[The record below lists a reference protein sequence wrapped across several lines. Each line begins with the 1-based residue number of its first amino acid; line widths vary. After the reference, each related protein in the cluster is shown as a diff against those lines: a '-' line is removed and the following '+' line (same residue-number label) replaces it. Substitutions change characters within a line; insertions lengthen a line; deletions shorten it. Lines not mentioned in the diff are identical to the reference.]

1 MKILLYRWKV
11 FNLDDVKSAIEYFG
25 HEVHDY
31 TETVIDKDDETG
43 FKLRDYAEL
52 RQVFSAYDCVF
63 SLNYFPHV
71 SDLCEELG
79 KKYIAWTVDSPLI
92 SLYHQS
98 LFNKCN
104 YIFIFDRFYC
114 EELKNL
120 GAEHVW
126 YLPLAVNC
134 SRVGKITGSLT
145 ADERNKRHSEVSF
158 VGGMY
163 HRNSYDEIKDRLP
176 EYLRGYFDAAMA
188 AQMEIYGDSIFDK
201 VLTVDILEKLCE
213 LIDFKQDER
222 AFSDIALVFS
232 STFLG
237 FKLANIE
244 RVQILNK
251 LAKHFPTDLYTDD
264 PDKELIGVN
273 LKGEVN
279 YMTDMPKV
287 FNCSRININP
297 VMRNIRTGIPLR
309 AWDIVGAGGFLMTS
323 FQLEY
328 MDFFEKGKD
337 YVYYESHDDLLRKT
351 EYYLNHEDERAQIAR
366 NGHEKAVKFHSYE
379 KRMEFILDKCG
390 MLKHLSSI
398 LAVYYIEMCIYDH
411 C

>member
-11 FNLDDVKSAIEYFG
+11 FNQDDVKSAIEYFG

-43 FKLRDYAEL
+43 FKLRDYEEL

-134 SRVGKITGSLT
+134 SRVDRITGSLT
-145 ADERNKRHSEVSF
+145 SEERNKWHSEVSF

-163 HRNSYDEIKDRLP
+163 HRNSYDEIR
-176 EYLRGYFDAAMA
+176 
-188 AQMEIYGDSIFDK
+188 
-201 VLTVDILEKLCE
+201 
-213 LIDFKQDER
+213 
-222 AFSDIALVFS
+222 
-232 STFLG
+232 
-237 FKLANIE
+237 
-244 RVQILNK
+244 
-251 LAKHFPTDLYTDD
+251 
-264 PDKELIGVN
+264 IG
-273 LKGEVN
+273 
-279 YMTDMPKV
+279 
-287 FNCSRININP
+287 C
-297 VMRNIRTGIPLR
+297 RNI
-309 AWDIVGAGGFLMTS
+309 
-323 FQLEY
+323 
-328 MDFFEKGKD
+328 
-337 YVYYESHDDLLRKT
+337 
-351 EYYLNHEDERAQIAR
+351 
-366 NGHEKAVKFHSYE
+366 
-379 KRMEFILDKCG
+379 
-390 MLKHLSSI
+390 
-398 LAVYYIEMCIYDH
+398 
-411 C
+411 

>member
-11 FNLDDVKSAIEYFG
+11 FNQDDVKSAIEYFG

-134 SRVGKITGSLT
+134 SRVDRITGSLT
-145 ADERNKRHSEVSF
+145 SEERNKWHSEVSF

-251 LAKHFPTDLYTDD
+251 LAGHFPTDLYTDD

-273 LKGEVN
+273 LKSAVN

-328 MDFFEKGKD
+328 MDFFENGKD

-351 EYYLNHEDERAQIAR
+351 EYYLNHEDERVQIAR

-390 MLKHLSSI
+390 MLKH
-398 LAVYYIEMCIYDH
+398 
-411 C
+411 

>member
-11 FNLDDVKSAIEYFG
+11 FNQDDVKSAIEYFG

-145 ADERNKRHSEVSF
+145 ADERNKCHSEVSF

-163 HRNSYDEIKDRLP
+163 HRNSYDEIKDKLP

-273 LKGEVN
+273 LKGAVN

-328 MDFFEKGKD
+328 MDFFENGKD

-390 MLKHLSSI
+390 MLKH
-398 LAVYYIEMCIYDH
+398 
-411 C
+411 

>member
-1 MKILLYRWKV
+1 MRILLYRWKV
-11 FNLDDVKSAIEYFG
+11 FNQDDVKSAIEYFG

-52 RQVFSAYDCVF
+52 RQVFSAYDCIF

-104 YIFIFDRFYC
+104 YIFIFDRFYA
-114 EELKNL
+114 EELKSL

-134 SRVGKITGSLT
+134 ARVDKITGSLT
-145 ADERNKRHSEVSF
+145 DEERRKWHSEVSF

-163 HRNSYDEIKDRLP
+163 HRNSYDDIKDKLP
-176 EYLRGYFDAAMA
+176 EYLRGYFDAAML

-213 LIDFKQDER
+213 FIDFRQDER

-251 LAKHFPTDLYTDD
+251 LAKHFSTDLYTDD

-273 LKGEVN
+273 LKGAVN

-328 MDFFEKGKD
+328 MDYFENGVD
-337 YVYYESHDDLLRKT
+337 YVYYDSHDDLLRKT

-379 KRMEFILDKCG
+379 RRMEFILDKCG
-390 MLKHLSSI
+390 MLKH
-398 LAVYYIEMCIYDH
+398 
-411 C
+411 

>member
-11 FNLDDVKSAIEYFG
+11 FNQDDVKFAIEYFG

-134 SRVGKITGSLT
+134 SRVDRITGSLT
-145 ADERNKRHSEVSF
+145 SEERNKWHSEVSF

-273 LKGEVN
+273 LKSAVN

-328 MDFFEKGKD
+328 MDFFENGKD

-379 KRMEFILDKCG
+379 RRMEFILDKCG
-390 MLKHLSSI
+390 MLKR
-398 LAVYYIEMCIYDH
+398 
-411 C
+411 

>member
-11 FNLDDVKSAIEYFG
+11 FNQDDVKSAIEYFG

-31 TETVIDKDDETG
+31 TETIIDKDDETG

-104 YIFIFDRFYC
+104 YIFVFDRFYC

-145 ADERNKRHSEVSF
+145 SEERNKWHSEVSF

-273 LKGEVN
+273 LKGAVN

-328 MDFFEKGKD
+328 MDFFENGKD
-337 YVYYESHDDLLRKT
+337 YVYYDSHDDLLRKT

-379 KRMEFILDKCG
+379 RRMEFILDKCG
-390 MLKHLSSI
+390 MLKH
-398 LAVYYIEMCIYDH
+398 
-411 C
+411 

>member
-1 MKILLYRWKV
+1 MRILLYRWKV
-11 FNLDDVKSAIEYFG
+11 FNQDDVKSAIEYFG

-52 RQVFSAYDCVF
+52 RQVFSAYDCIF

-145 ADERNKRHSEVSF
+145 SEERNKWHSEVSF

-273 LKGEVN
+273 LKGAVN

-328 MDFFEKGKD
+328 MDFFENGKD

-366 NGHEKAVKFHSYE
+366 NGHEKAEKFHSYE

-390 MLKHLSSI
+390 MLKH
-398 LAVYYIEMCIYDH
+398 
-411 C
+411 

>member
-1 MKILLYRWKV
+1 MRILLYRWKV
-11 FNLDDVKSAIEYFG
+11 FNQDDVKSAIEYFG
-25 HEVHDY
+25 HEVYDY
-31 TETVIDKDDETG
+31 TETVIDKDEKTG

-52 RQVFSAYDCVF
+52 RQVFSACDCVF

-92 SLYHQS
+92 SLYHKS

-114 EELKNL
+114 EELQRL

-134 SRVGKITGSLT
+134 ERVDKITGALT
-145 ADERNKRHSEVSF
+145 EEERKRWSSEVSF

-163 HRNSYDEIKDRLP
+163 HRNSYDDIKDRLP
-176 EYLRGYFDAAMA
+176 EYLRGYFDAAMLS
-188 AQMEIYGDSIFDK
+188 QMEIYGDSVFDK
-201 VLTVDILEKLCE
+201 VLTVDILEQLCE

-251 LAKHFPTDLYTDD
+251 LAKHFSTDLYTDD
-264 PDKELIGVN
+264 PDKELMGVN
-273 LKGEVN
+273 LKGAVN

-309 AWDIVGAGGFLMTS
+309 AWDIMGAGGFLMTS

-328 MDFFEKGKD
+328 MDFFENGKD
-337 YVYYESHDDLLRKT
+337 YVYYESHDDLLKKT

-366 NGHEKAVKFHSYE
+366 NGHNKVANYHSYI
-379 KRMEFILDKCG
+379 KRMEYIIDKAG
-390 MLKHLSSI
+390 I
-398 LAVYYIEMCIYDH
+398 Q
-411 C
+411 

>member
-1 MKILLYRWKV
+1 MCI
-11 FNLDDVKSAIEYFG
+11 
-25 HEVHDY
+25 
-31 TETVIDKDDETG
+31 
-43 FKLRDYAEL
+43 RD
-52 RQVFSAYDCVF
+52 S
-63 SLNYFPHV
+63 
-71 SDLCEELG
+71 
-79 KKYIAWTVDSPLI
+79 AWTVDSPLI

-145 ADERNKRHSEVSF
+145 ADERNKWHSEVSF

-251 LAKHFPTDLYTDD
+251 LAGHFPTDLYTDD

-273 LKGEVN
+273 LKGAVN

-328 MDFFEKGKD
+328 MDFFENGKD

-390 MLKHLSSI
+390 MLKH
-398 LAVYYIEMCIYDH
+398 
-411 C
+411 

>member
-11 FNLDDVKSAIEYFG
+11 FNQDDVKSAIEYFG

-43 FKLRDYAEL
+43 FKLRDYEEI

-134 SRVGKITGSLT
+134 SRVDRITGSLT
-145 ADERNKRHSEVSF
+145 SEERNKWHSEVSF

-273 LKGEVN
+273 LKSAVN

-328 MDFFEKGKD
+328 MDFFENGKD

-390 MLKHLSSI
+390 MLKH
-398 LAVYYIEMCIYDH
+398 
-411 C
+411 

>member
-1 MKILLYRWKV
+1 MRILLYRWKV
-11 FNLDDVKSAIEYFG
+11 FNQDDVKSAIEYFG

-104 YIFIFDRFYC
+104 YIFIFDRFYA
-114 EELKNL
+114 EELKSL

-134 SRVGKITGSLT
+134 SRVDKITDSLT
-145 ADERNKRHSEVSF
+145 ADERNKWHSEVSF

-163 HRNSYDEIKDRLP
+163 HRNSYDEIKDKLP

-273 LKGEVN
+273 LKGAVN

-328 MDFFEKGKD
+328 MDFFENGKD

-390 MLKHLSSI
+390 MLKH
-398 LAVYYIEMCIYDH
+398 
-411 C
+411 

>member
-1 MKILLYRWKV
+1 MRILLYRWKV
-11 FNLDDVKSAIEYFG
+11 FNQDDVKSAIEYFG

-43 FKLRDYAEL
+43 FKLRDYVEL

-104 YIFIFDRFYC
+104 YIFIFDRFYA
-114 EELKNL
+114 EELKSL

-134 SRVGKITGSLT
+134 SRVDKITDSLT
-145 ADERNKRHSEVSF
+145 ADERNKWHSEVSF

-163 HRNSYDEIKDRLP
+163 HRNSYDEIKDKLP
-176 EYLRGYFDAAMA
+176 EYLRGYFNAAMA

-201 VLTVDILEKLCE
+201 VLTVDILEKICE

-273 LKGEVN
+273 LKGAVN

-287 FNCSRININP
+287 FNCSRINVNP

-328 MDFFEKGKD
+328 MDFFENGKD
-337 YVYYESHDDLLRKT
+337 YVYYDSHDDLLRKT

-390 MLKHLSSI
+390 MLKH
-398 LAVYYIEMCIYDH
+398 
-411 C
+411 

>member
-11 FNLDDVKSAIEYFG
+11 FNQDDVKSAIEYFG

-134 SRVGKITGSLT
+134 SRVDKITGSLT
-145 ADERNKRHSEVSF
+145 DDERNKWHSEVSF

-222 AFSDIALVFS
+222 AFSDISLVFS

-273 LKGEVN
+273 LKGAVN

-287 FNCSRININP
+287 FNCSRINVNP

-328 MDFFEKGKD
+328 MDFFENGKD
-337 YVYYESHDDLLRKT
+337 YVYYDSHDDLLRKT

-379 KRMEFILDKCG
+379 MRMEFILDKCG
-390 MLKHLSSI
+390 MLKH
-398 LAVYYIEMCIYDH
+398 
-411 C
+411 

>member
-11 FNLDDVKSAIEYFG
+11 FNQDDVKSAIEYFG

-31 TETVIDKDDETG
+31 TETIIDKDDETG

-134 SRVGKITGSLT
+134 SRVGKITGPLT
-145 ADERNKRHSEVSF
+145 ADERNKWHSEVSF

-251 LAKHFPTDLYTDD
+251 LARHFPTDLYTDD

-273 LKGEVN
+273 LKGAVN

-328 MDFFEKGKD
+328 MDFFENGKD

-366 NGHEKAVKFHSYE
+366 NGHEKAGKFHSYE

-390 MLKHLSSI
+390 MLKR
-398 LAVYYIEMCIYDH
+398 
-411 C
+411 

>member
-1 MKILLYRWKV
+1 MRILLYRWKV
-11 FNLDDVKSAIEYFG
+11 FNQEDVKSAIEYFG
-25 HEVHDY
+25 HEVDDY

-79 KKYIAWTVDSPLI
+79 KKYVAWTVDSPLI

-134 SRVGKITGSLT
+134 SRVDRITGSLT
-145 ADERNKRHSEVSF
+145 SEERNKWHSEVSF

-222 AFSDIALVFS
+222 AFSDIVLVFS

-273 LKGEVN
+273 LKGAVN

-328 MDFFEKGKD
+328 MDFFENGKD
-337 YVYYESHDDLLRKT
+337 YVYYESHDDLIRKT

-379 KRMEFILDKCG
+379 RRMEFILDKCG
-390 MLKHLSSI
+390 MLKH
-398 LAVYYIEMCIYDH
+398 
-411 C
+411 

>member
-1 MKILLYRWKV
+1 MRILLYRWKV
-11 FNLDDVKSAIEYFG
+11 FNQDDVKSAIEYFG

-43 FKLRDYAEL
+43 FKLRDYVEL

-104 YIFIFDRFYC
+104 YIFIFDRFYA
-114 EELKNL
+114 EELKSL

-134 SRVGKITGSLT
+134 SRVDKITDSLT
-145 ADERNKRHSEVSF
+145 ADERNKWHSEVSF

-213 LIDFKQDER
+213 FIDFKQDER

-251 LAKHFPTDLYTDD
+251 LAKYFPTDLYTDD

-273 LKGEVN
+273 LKGAVN

-328 MDFFEKGKD
+328 MDFFENGKD

-390 MLKHLSSI
+390 MLKH
-398 LAVYYIEMCIYDH
+398 
-411 C
+411 

>member
-11 FNLDDVKSAIEYFG
+11 FNQDDVKSAIEYFG

-134 SRVGKITGSLT
+134 SRVDKITDSLT
-145 ADERNKRHSEVSF
+145 ADERNKWHSEVSF

-163 HRNSYDEIKDRLP
+163 HRNSYDGIKDKLP

-201 VLTVDILEKLCE
+201 VLTVDILEQLCE
-213 LIDFKQDER
+213 LIDFRQDER

-264 PDKELIGVN
+264 PDKDLAGVN
-273 LKGEVN
+273 LKGAVN

-309 AWDIVGAGGFLMTS
+309 TWDIVGAGGFLMTS

-328 MDFFEKGKD
+328 MDFFENGKD
-337 YVYYESHDDLLRKT
+337 YVYYDSHDDLLRKT

-379 KRMEFILDKCG
+379 KRMEFIFDKCG
-390 MLKHLSSI
+390 MLKH
-398 LAVYYIEMCIYDH
+398 
-411 C
+411 

>member
-11 FNLDDVKSAIEYFG
+11 FNQDDVKSAIEYFG

-134 SRVGKITGSLT
+134 SRVDKITDSLT
-145 ADERNKRHSEVSF
+145 ADERNKWHSEVSF

-251 LAKHFPTDLYTDD
+251 LARHFPTDLYTDD
-264 PDKELIGVN
+264 PDKELIGGN
-273 LKGEVN
+273 LKGAVN

-328 MDFFEKGKD
+328 MDFFENGKD

-390 MLKHLSSI
+390 MLKH
-398 LAVYYIEMCIYDH
+398 
-411 C
+411 

>member
-1 MKILLYRWKV
+1 MRILLYRWKV
-11 FNLDDVKSAIEYFG
+11 FNQDDVKSAIEYFG
-25 HEVHDY
+25 HEVYDY
-31 TETVIDKDDETG
+31 TETVIDKDEKTG

-52 RQVFSAYDCVF
+52 RQVFSACDCVF

-92 SLYHQS
+92 SLYHKS

-114 EELKNL
+114 EELRRL

-134 SRVGKITGSLT
+134 ERVDKVTGALT
-145 ADERNKRHSEVSF
+145 EEERKRWSSEVSF

-163 HRNSYDEIKDRLP
+163 HRNSYDDIKDRLP
-176 EYLRGYFDAAMA
+176 EYLRGYFDAAMLS
-188 AQMEIYGDSIFDK
+188 QMEIYGDSVFDK
-201 VLTVDILEKLCE
+201 VLTVDILEQLCE

-251 LAKHFPTDLYTDD
+251 LAKHFSTDLYTDD
-264 PDKELIGVN
+264 PDKELMGVN
-273 LKGEVN
+273 LKGAVN

-309 AWDIVGAGGFLMTS
+309 AWDIMGAGGFLMTS

-328 MDFFEKGKD
+328 MDFFENGKD
-337 YVYYESHDDLLRKT
+337 YVYYDSHDDLLKKT

-366 NGHEKAVKFHSYE
+366 NGHNKVAKYHSYI
-379 KRMEFILDKCG
+379 KRMEYIIDKAG
-390 MLKHLSSI
+390 I
-398 LAVYYIEMCIYDH
+398 Q
-411 C
+411 

>member
-1 MKILLYRWKV
+1 MRILLYRWKV
-11 FNLDDVKSAIEYFG
+11 FNQDDVKSAIEYFG
-25 HEVHDY
+25 HEVYDY
-31 TETVIDKDDETG
+31 TETVIDKDEKTG
-43 FKLRDYAEL
+43 FKLRNYAEL
-52 RQVFSAYDCVF
+52 RQVFSACDCVF

-92 SLYHQS
+92 SLYHKS

-114 EELKNL
+114 EELRRL

-134 SRVGKITGSLT
+134 ERVDKITRALT
-145 ADERNKRHSEVSF
+145 EEERKRWSSEVSF

-163 HRNSYDEIKDRLP
+163 HRNSYDDIKDRLP
-176 EYLRGYFDAAMA
+176 EYLRGYFDAAMLS
-188 AQMEIYGDSIFDK
+188 QMEIYGDSVFDK
-201 VLTVDILEKLCE
+201 VLTVDILEQLCE

-251 LAKHFPTDLYTDD
+251 LAKHFSTDLYTDD
-264 PDKELIGVN
+264 PDKGLMGVN
-273 LKGEVN
+273 LKGAVN

-309 AWDIVGAGGFLMTS
+309 AWDIMGAGGFLMTS

-328 MDFFEKGKD
+328 MDFFENGKD
-337 YVYYESHDDLLRKT
+337 YVYYDSHDDLLKKT

-366 NGHEKAVKFHSYE
+366 NGHNKVAKYHSYI
-379 KRMEFILDKCG
+379 KRMEYIMDKAG
-390 MLKHLSSI
+390 I
-398 LAVYYIEMCIYDH
+398 Q
-411 C
+411 

>member
-1 MKILLYRWKV
+1 MRILLYRWKV
-11 FNLDDVKSAIEYFG
+11 FNQEDVKSAIEYFG
-25 HEVHDY
+25 HEVYDY
-31 TETVIDKDDETG
+31 TETVIDKDEKTG

-52 RQVFSAYDCVF
+52 RQVFSACDCVF

-92 SLYHQS
+92 SLYHKS

-114 EELKNL
+114 EELRRL

-134 SRVGKITGSLT
+134 ERVDKITRALT
-145 ADERNKRHSEVSF
+145 EEERKRWSSEVSF

-163 HRNSYDEIKDRLP
+163 HRNSYDDIKDRLP
-176 EYLRGYFDAAMA
+176 EYLRGYFDAAMLS
-188 AQMEIYGDSIFDK
+188 QMEIYGDSVFDK
-201 VLTVDILEKLCE
+201 VLTVDILEQLCE

-251 LAKHFPTDLYTDD
+251 LAKHFSTDLYTDD
-264 PDKELIGVN
+264 PDKELMGVN
-273 LKGEVN
+273 LKGAVN

-309 AWDIVGAGGFLMTS
+309 AWDIMGAGGFLMTS

-328 MDFFEKGKD
+328 MDFFENGKD
-337 YVYYESHDDLLRKT
+337 YVYYDSHDDLLKKT

-366 NGHEKAVKFHSYE
+366 NGHNKVAKYHSYI
-379 KRMEFILDKCG
+379 KRMEYIMDKAG
-390 MLKHLSSI
+390 I
-398 LAVYYIEMCIYDH
+398 Q
-411 C
+411 

>member
-1 MKILLYRWKV
+1 MRILLYRWKV
-11 FNLDDVKSAIEYFG
+11 FNQDDVKSAIEYFG
-25 HEVHDY
+25 HEVYDY
-31 TETVIDKDDETG
+31 TETVIDKDEKTG

-52 RQVFSAYDCVF
+52 RQVFSACDCVC

-92 SLYHQS
+92 SLYHKS

-114 EELKNL
+114 EELRRL

-134 SRVGKITGSLT
+134 ERVDKVTGALT
-145 ADERNKRHSEVSF
+145 EEERKRWSSEVSF

-163 HRNSYDEIKDRLP
+163 HRNSYDDIKDRLP
-176 EYLRGYFDAAMA
+176 EYLRGYFDAAMLS
-188 AQMEIYGDSIFDK
+188 QMEIYGDSVFDK
-201 VLTVDILEKLCE
+201 VLTVDILEQLCE

-251 LAKHFPTDLYTDD
+251 LAKHFSTDLYTDD
-264 PDKELIGVN
+264 PDKELMGVN
-273 LKGEVN
+273 LKGAVN

-309 AWDIVGAGGFLMTS
+309 AWDIMGAGGFLMTS

-328 MDFFEKGKD
+328 MDFFENGKD
-337 YVYYESHDDLLRKT
+337 YVYYESHDDLLKKT

-366 NGHEKAVKFHSYE
+366 NGHNKVAKYHSYI
-379 KRMEFILDKCG
+379 KRMEYIIDKAG
-390 MLKHLSSI
+390 I
-398 LAVYYIEMCIYDH
+398 Q
-411 C
+411 

>member
-11 FNLDDVKSAIEYFG
+11 FNQDDVKSAIEYFG

-79 KKYIAWTVDSPLI
+79 KKYIVWTVDSPLI

-134 SRVGKITGSLT
+134 SRVGKTIGSLT
-145 ADERNKRHSEVSF
+145 ADERNKWHSEVSF

-176 EYLRGYFDAAMA
+176 EYLRGYFDAAMV

-273 LKGEVN
+273 LKGAVN

-328 MDFFEKGKD
+328 MDFFENGKD

-390 MLKHLSSI
+390 MLKH
-398 LAVYYIEMCIYDH
+398 
-411 C
+411 

>member
-11 FNLDDVKSAIEYFG
+11 FNQDDVKSAIEYFG

-145 ADERNKRHSEVSF
+145 ADERNKWHSEVSF

-176 EYLRGYFDAAMA
+176 ENLRG
-188 AQMEIYGDSIFDK
+188 
-201 VLTVDILEKLCE
+201 
-213 LIDFKQDER
+213 
-222 AFSDIALVFS
+222 
-232 STFLG
+232 
-237 FKLANIE
+237 
-244 RVQILNK
+244 
-251 LAKHFPTDLYTDD
+251 
-264 PDKELIGVN
+264 
-273 LKGEVN
+273 
-279 YMTDMPKV
+279 
-287 FNCSRININP
+287 
-297 VMRNIRTGIPLR
+297 
-309 AWDIVGAGGFLMTS
+309 
-323 FQLEY
+323 
-328 MDFFEKGKD
+328 
-337 YVYYESHDDLLRKT
+337 
-351 EYYLNHEDERAQIAR
+351 
-366 NGHEKAVKFHSYE
+366 
-379 KRMEFILDKCG
+379 
-390 MLKHLSSI
+390 
-398 LAVYYIEMCIYDH
+398 
-411 C
+411 

>member
-11 FNLDDVKSAIEYFG
+11 FNQDDVKSAIEYFG

-79 KKYIAWTVDSPLI
+79 KKYVAWTVDSPLI

-134 SRVGKITGSLT
+134 SRVGMIAGSLT
-145 ADERNKRHSEVSF
+145 ADERNKWHSEVSF

-273 LKGEVN
+273 LKGAVN

-328 MDFFEKGKD
+328 MDFFENGKD

-379 KRMEFILDKCG
+379 RRMEFILDKCG
-390 MLKHLSSI
+390 MLKH
-398 LAVYYIEMCIYDH
+398 
-411 C
+411 

>member
-11 FNLDDVKSAIEYFG
+11 FNQDDVKSAIEYFG

-134 SRVGKITGSLT
+134 SRVGKITGSFT
-145 ADERNKRHSEVSF
+145 ADERNKWHSEVSF

-273 LKGEVN
+273 LKGAVN

-328 MDFFEKGKD
+328 MDFFENGKD

-390 MLKHLSSI
+390 MLKH
-398 LAVYYIEMCIYDH
+398 
-411 C
+411 

>member
-1 MKILLYRWKV
+1 MRILLYRWKV
-11 FNLDDVKSAIEYFG
+11 FNQDDVKSAIEYFG

-43 FKLRDYAEL
+43 FKLRDYVEL

-104 YIFIFDRFYC
+104 YIFIFDRFYA
-114 EELKNL
+114 EELKSL

-134 SRVGKITGSLT
+134 SRVDKITDSLT
-145 ADERNKRHSEVSF
+145 ADERNKWHSEVSF

-273 LKGEVN
+273 LKGAVN

-328 MDFFEKGKD
+328 MDFFENGKD

-390 MLKHLSSI
+390 MLKH
-398 LAVYYIEMCIYDH
+398 
-411 C
+411 

>member
-1 MKILLYRWKV
+1 MRILLYRWKV
-11 FNLDDVKSAIEYFG
+11 FNQDDVKSAIEYFG
-25 HEVHDY
+25 HEVDDY

-52 RQVFSAYDCVF
+52 RQVFSAYDCIF

-104 YIFIFDRFYC
+104 YIFIFDRFYA
-114 EELKNL
+114 EELKSL

-134 SRVGKITGSLT
+134 ARVDKITGSLT
-145 ADERNKRHSEVSF
+145 DEERRQWHSEVSF

-163 HRNSYDEIKDRLP
+163 HRNSYDDIKDKLP
-176 EYLRGYFDAAMA
+176 EYLRGYFDAAML

-213 LIDFKQDER
+213 FIDFRQDER

-264 PDKELIGVN
+264 PDKELAGVN
-273 LKGEVN
+273 LKGAVN

-328 MDFFEKGKD
+328 MDFFENGKD
-337 YVYYESHDDLLRKT
+337 YIYYDSHDDLLRKT

-366 NGHEKAVKFHSYE
+366 NGHEKAAKFHSYE

-390 MLKHLSSI
+390 MLKH
-398 LAVYYIEMCIYDH
+398 
-411 C
+411 

>member
-11 FNLDDVKSAIEYFG
+11 FNQDDVKSAIEYFG

-31 TETVIDKDDETG
+31 TETIIDKDDETG

-104 YIFIFDRFYC
+104 YIFVFDRFYC

-145 ADERNKRHSEVSF
+145 SEERNKWHSEVSF

-273 LKGEVN
+273 LKGAVN

-309 AWDIVGAGGFLMTS
+309 AWDIEGAGGFLMTS

-328 MDFFEKGKD
+328 MDFFENGKD
-337 YVYYESHDDLLRKT
+337 YVYYDSHDDLLRKT

-379 KRMEFILDKCG
+379 RRMEFILDKCG
-390 MLKHLSSI
+390 MLKH
-398 LAVYYIEMCIYDH
+398 
-411 C
+411 

>member
-11 FNLDDVKSAIEYFG
+11 FNQDDVKSAIEYFG

-31 TETVIDKDDETG
+31 TETVIDQDDETG

-120 GAEHVW
+120 GAEHEW

-134 SRVGKITGSLT
+134 SRVDKITDSLT
-145 ADERNKRHSEVSF
+145 ADERNKWHSEVSF

-273 LKGEVN
+273 LKGAVN

-328 MDFFEKGKD
+328 MDFFENGKD

-390 MLKHLSSI
+390 MLKH
-398 LAVYYIEMCIYDH
+398 
-411 C
+411 

>member
-1 MKILLYRWKV
+1 MRILLYRWKV
-11 FNLDDVKSAIEYFG
+11 FNQDDVKSAIEYFG

-145 ADERNKRHSEVSF
+145 SEERNKWYSEVSF

-251 LAKHFPTDLYTDD
+251 LAGHFPTDLYTDD

-273 LKGEVN
+273 LKGAVN

-328 MDFFEKGKD
+328 MDFFENGKD

-390 MLKHLSSI
+390 MLKH
-398 LAVYYIEMCIYDH
+398 
-411 C
+411 